1 MAQFSR
7 TWWGQRFIEALEQF
21 TDPSRLG
28 RGRSYASGGRILDYT
43 LANGTVAARVRGSIN
58 PYFGVYEEPIYKTSI
73 TIKAIS
79 AADWTKVIQQ
89 IASRA
94 DLITKLLLNEMP
106 DTIEEAFSR
115 LDLHLLPH
123 SQRDFVTEC
132 SCPDYANPC
141 KHIAGVYYLL
151 ASALD
156 QDPFVMFE
164 LRGLSRDALHAELA
178 RSPLGQILAS
188 ALAANDVALEVE
200 PVESYY
206 TRPTREAAAEGM
218 SPAGADTSSS
228 SASSSSSKKRTSPGK
243 KSTGAGKKG
252 AGTVTS
258 GTSSGNSGTSS
269 GNSGTSHKEFWT
281 GAKRPPAPPAASQ
294 ASVPALLIKKQGDY
308 PPFWHKDHSFISVM
322 EELYERVR
330 TKNRQMK

>member
-21 TDPSRLG
+21 TDASRLG

-73 TIKAIS
+73 TIKVIS

-94 DLITKLLLNEMP
+94 DLVTKLLLNEMP
-106 DTIEEAFSR
+106 DTIEDAFAR

-123 SQRDFVTEC
+123 SQRDFETAC

-164 LRGLSRDALHAELA
+164 LRGLSRDDLRAELA

-188 ALAANDVALEVE
+188 ALVADDVALEVE

-206 TRPTREAAAEGM
+206 TRPTREPTAAG
-218 SPAGADTSSS
+218 TSS
-228 SASSSSSKKRTSPGK
+228 AGTSSSSSKKRTSPGK
-243 KSTGAGKKG
+243 KSIAASKKG
-252 AGTVTS
+252 TATSAS

-308 PPFWHKDHSFISVM
+308 PPFWHKDISFISVM
-322 EELYERVR
+322 EELYGRVR
-330 TKNRQMK
+330 TKNQQMK